1 LFIRAG
7 AAVTATATAKNETVL
22 AEKCMLEMENGEIE
36 IGNRKVK
43 GNRTKLSLNQRTKKR
58 KKAESN

>member
-1 LFIRAG
+1 
-7 AAVTATATAKNETVL
+7 
-22 AEKCMLEMENGEIE
+22 MLEMENGEIE